1 MFGISQAWNLHEND
15 IEIELVDPALKEYDA
30 DEVRRIIGVA
40 LLCTQASPGL
50 RPTMSRVVAMLSGDI
65 EVASVT
71 TRPGYLTDWKF
82 SDATTFVTYTDSS
95 TSNTDGVNAGSTMAS
110 TTTTTTATTTGTA
123 EAAYSPVEDSKPMLH
138 EIIGE
143 GR

>member
-1 MFGISQAWNLHEND
+1 MQAWNLHENNK
-15 IEIELVDPALKEYDA
+15 EIELADPTLDEYDA

-40 LLCTQASPGL
+40 LLCTQASPSL
-50 RPTMSRVVAMLSGDI
+50 RPAMSRAVAMLSGDI

-82 SDATTFVTYTDSS
+82 NDTTTFVTNTDSS
-95 TSNTDGVNAGSTMAS
+95 TSNTDIQTGLSTPA
-110 TTTTTTATTTGTA
+110 TTTTTDADA
-123 EAAYSPVEDSKPMLH
+123 DADSAKPMLH